1 MNASWSRRLLLAC
14 FTILL
19 SLALFT
25 PALAAKPEFFTIPV
39 DVTFERGACDGFT
52 VINRVT
58 GLLKFS
64 NYFDQDGNIT
74 MGIVL
79 FIGGRQTFTN
89 SETGATLSSPDI
101 GIDTTTISQD
111 GSTIVASMAF
121 ATRVVVPGEGLVYA
135 HIGKI
140 VFNENTGEVLFEAGQ
155 HDDGANLLP
164 ALCSALD

>member
-1 MNASWSRRLLLAC
+1 MKRSTLLA
-14 FTILL
+14 IVI
-19 SLALFT
+19 SLALLLVIAT
-25 PALAAKPEFFTIPV
+25 PAPVSAAKPEFFTIPV

-52 VINRVT
+52 VIERVT

-64 NYFDQDGNIT
+64 THLDQDGNFV

-79 FIGGRQTFTN
+79 FIGGRHTFTN
-89 SETGATLSSPDI
+89 SETGTTLSSPDI
-101 GIDTTTISQD
+101 GIDKTTISQD

-121 ATRVVVPGEGLVYA
+121 ETRVVVPGEGLVYA
-135 HIGKI
+135 RIGKI

-155 HDDGANLLP
+155 HDDTADLLP

>member
-1 MNASWSRRLLLAC
+1 MNASWSRRFLLAC
-14 FTILL
+14 ITILL

-25 PALAAKPEFFTIPV
+25 PALAAKPEVFFIPV
-39 DVTFERGACDGFT
+39 DVTFDRGACDGFT
-52 VINRVT
+52 VIGHVT

-64 NYFDQDGNIT
+64 TYLDREGNFS
-74 MGIVL
+74 MGTVL
-79 FIGGRQTFTN
+79 FIGGLQTFTN

-101 GIDTTTISQD
+101 GIDKTTISDD

-121 ATRVVVPGEGLVYA
+121 ATRLVVPGEGLVFA

-140 VFNENTGEVLFEAGQ
+140 VYNENTGEVLFEAGQ
-155 HDDGANLLP
+155 HDDFANLLP